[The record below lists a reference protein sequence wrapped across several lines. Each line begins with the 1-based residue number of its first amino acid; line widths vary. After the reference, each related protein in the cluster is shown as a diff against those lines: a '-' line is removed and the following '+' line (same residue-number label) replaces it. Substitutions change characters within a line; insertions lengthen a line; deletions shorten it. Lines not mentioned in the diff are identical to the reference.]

1 MNSVYGIILSG
12 GLGKRMNSEIPK
24 QFLKINGES
33 IIRHTVRNFK
43 NWGLFK
49 NIVIVAPEDYL
60 EQTESELS
68 DLLENNDRI
77 IEGGQT
83 RHESTLKGLSA
94 NSYENDIIVIHD
106 GARPFVTSKEI
117 DEITN
122 SVLEFGASSL
132 SEKVSETLVSSLNNK
147 VNTIINR
154 DNAFA
159 IKTPQAFHSSLLKSL
174 LEVKQVSE
182 ITDLCTWLIQ
192 IGIKVSL
199 IESNPY
205 NIKITTKEDL
215 TKAEYYF
222 SLFSKQEQL

>member
-1 MNSVYGIILSG
+1 
-12 GLGKRMNSEIPK
+12 MNSEIPK

-49 NIVIVAPEDYL
+49 NIVIVAPEDYID
-60 EQTESELS
+60 QTELELS

-94 NSYENDIIVIHD
+94 NSYENDIIVVHD

-154 DNAFA
+154 DNAFT

-174 LEVKQVSE
+174 LEVNQVSE
-182 ITDLCTWLIQ
+182 ITDLCTWLIK

-222 SLFSKQEQL
+222 SLFSKLEQL

>member
-1 MNSVYGIILSG
+1 
-12 GLGKRMNSEIPK
+12 MNSEIPK
-24 QFLKINGES
+24 QFLKINGEAV
-33 IIRHTVRNFK
+33 IRHTVRNFK

-49 NIVIVAPEDYL
+49 KIVVVAPLDYI

-68 DLLENNDRI
+68 DLLEYNDRI

-94 NSYENDIIVIHD
+94 NSYENDIIVVHD
-106 GARPFVTSKEI
+106 GARPFITPKEI

-132 SEKVSETLVSSLNNK
+132 SEKVSETLVSSLNDK

-154 DNAFA
+154 DNAFT

-192 IGIKVSL
+192 IGVKVSL
-199 IESNPY
+199 KESNPY

-215 TKAEYYF
+215 SKAEYYF

>member
-1 MNSVYGIILSG
+1 
-12 GLGKRMNSEIPK
+12 MNSEIPK

-49 NIVIVAPEDYL
+49 NIVIVAPEDYI

-117 DEITN
+117 DKITN
-122 SVLEFGASSL
+122 SVIEFGASSL

-174 LEVKQVSE
+174 LEVKQASE

-199 IESNPY
+199 IDSNPY

-215 TKAEYYF
+215 SKAEYYF
-222 SLFSKQEQL
+222 SLFSKQEQS